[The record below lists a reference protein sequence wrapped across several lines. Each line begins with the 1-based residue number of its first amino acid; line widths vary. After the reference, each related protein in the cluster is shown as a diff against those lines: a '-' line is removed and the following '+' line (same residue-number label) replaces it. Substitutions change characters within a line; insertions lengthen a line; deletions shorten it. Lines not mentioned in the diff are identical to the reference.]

1 MVSYIY
7 FSQEMIYYTLNLQS
21 LTTQVI
27 PETVLPQCGLGLSK
41 TTDTLWCDCVHYVF
55 LIQQLQ

>member
-1 MVSYIY
+1 
-7 FSQEMIYYTLNLQS
+7 MIYYTLNLQS